1 MKYID
6 FYNHFKEY
14 PIIHLSDIKNAESDF
29 DHRRLYEWQKK
40 HYLKKVANNFYIFAD
55 KQLSDFEMNFIS
67 NKLYEPSYL
76 SFEYSLSY
84 YDLIPE
90 TVFLYTS
97 VTTKKTRIIKS
108 EIGNFSY
115 RNIKTELFFGYR
127 LIKNEKIS
135 FKIADP
141 EKALL
146 DFLYFRSDIVNKN
159 DVYELRLNKEV
170 FKETIGCGKLNNY
183 LRKFNSKK
191 ITQKIKLINAYVGS

>member
-14 PIIHLSDIKNAESDF
+14 PIIYLSDIKNVENDF

-76 SFEYSLSY
+76 SFEYALSY
-84 YDLIPE
+84 YNLIPE

-115 RNIKTELFFGYR
+115 RSIKTGLFFGYR
-127 LIKNEKIS
+127 LIKNERIS

-159 DVYELRLNKEV
+159 DIYELRVNKEV
-170 FKETIGCGKLNNY
+170 FKETISYDKLNGY

-191 ITQKIKLINAYVGS
+191 LTQKIKLINAYVKS

>member
-6 FYNHFKEY
+6 FYNYFKEY
-14 PIIHLSDIKNAESDF
+14 PIIHLSDVKNAESDF

-40 HYLKKVANNFYIFAD
+40 HYLKKVANNFYIFAN

-76 SFEYSLSY
+76 SFEYALSY
-84 YDLIPE
+84 YNLIPE

-97 VTTKKTRIIKS
+97 VTTKKTRMIKS

-115 RNIKTELFFGYR
+115 RNIKTGLFFGYR
-127 LIKNEKIS
+127 LIKNERVS

-159 DVYELRLNKEV
+159 DIYELRINKEV
-170 FKETIGCGKLNNY
+170 FKETVNHDKLNNY

-191 ITQKIKLINAYVGS
+191 LAQKIKLINAYVGS

>member
-14 PIIHLSDIKNAESDF
+14 PIIHLSDIKNVESDF

-76 SFEYSLSY
+76 SFEYALSY
-84 YDLIPE
+84 YNLIPE

-97 VTTKKTRIIKS
+97 VTTRKTRIIKS
-108 EIGNFSY
+108 EIGNFAY
-115 RNIKTELFFGYR
+115 RNIKTGLFFGYR
-127 LIKNEKIS
+127 LVKNEKIS

-146 DFLYFRSDIVNKN
+146 DFLYFRSDIINEN
-159 DVYELRLNKEV
+159 DIYELRISKET
-170 FKETIGCGKLNNY
+170 FKEIMNYNKLNNY
-183 LRKFNSKK
+183 LKKFGSKK
-191 ITQKIKLINAYVGS
+191 LDQKIKLINAYVKS